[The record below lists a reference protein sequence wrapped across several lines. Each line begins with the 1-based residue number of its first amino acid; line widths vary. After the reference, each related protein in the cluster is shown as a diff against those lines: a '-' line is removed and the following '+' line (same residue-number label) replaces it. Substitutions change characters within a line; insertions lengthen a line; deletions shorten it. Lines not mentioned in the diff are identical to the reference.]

1 LLRVISH
8 WGIGALALMSLV
20 YLLTRSALRW
30 ITLSF
35 ASKKEGLRSFLP
47 AGERVGKRSYAGVSK
62 FIAMQ

>member
-1 LLRVISH
+1 
-8 WGIGALALMSLV
+8 MSLV

-47 AGERVGKRSYAGVSK
+47 SFRPAGERVGKRSYAGVSK